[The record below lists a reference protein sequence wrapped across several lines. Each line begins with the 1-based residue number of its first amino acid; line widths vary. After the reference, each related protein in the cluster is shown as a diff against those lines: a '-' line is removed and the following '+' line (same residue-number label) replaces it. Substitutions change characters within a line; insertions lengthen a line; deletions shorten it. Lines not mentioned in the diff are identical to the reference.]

1 MKVLIV
7 EDEPS
12 AADFLQ
18 HLIQKVDRSIEVLAI
33 VDSIQ
38 SSTDW
43 FRANPNPDLAF
54 MDIQLSD
61 GLSFEIFERV
71 EVRCPVI
78 FTTAYEEYAIRAFR
92 VNSIDYLLKPID
104 PKQLAQS
111 LEKFRNLSES
121 SRSSYPNDLAT
132 KLAGMVDEITRK
144 HKSRFLVSVGPHLRT
159 VNSSDIE
166 CFYSMEKSTF
176 MVERNG
182 KHYDVE
188 YSLDQLEKIIN
199 PLQFF
204 RVNRKYLV
212 NRDFVVEIVVYSV
225 SRLKLKLTNY
235 APDDLLV
242 SQKRVSEFKKWL
254 EE

>member
-18 HLIQKVDRSIEVLAI
+18 HLIQKVDRSIEVLAH
-33 VDSIQ
+33 VDSVQ
-38 SSTDW
+38 TATDW
-43 FRANPNPDLAF
+43 FKSNPHPDLAF

-61 GLSFEIFERV
+61 GLSFEIFEKV
-71 EVRCPVI
+71 DIRCPVI

-104 PKQLAQS
+104 PKQLAHS
-111 LEKFRNLSES
+111 LEKYRNLSES
-121 SRSSYPNDLAT
+121 KISSYPNDLAA

-159 VNSSDIE
+159 INTFDIE

-182 KHYDVE
+182 KHYDIE
-188 YSLDQLEKIIN
+188 YSLDQLEKLID

-204 RVNRKYLV
+204 RVNRKFLV
-212 NRDFVVEIVVYSV
+212 NRDYVADIVIYSI

-254 EE
+254 ED